1 MGGIRQKNSGRRG
14 DHNKVWRDAE
24 YVAVLRDIEPAGTAE
39 FAEAFGVSVE
49 EAHSRLERLYQEDT
63 PPLARKRIEG
73 ANVWFLNEPGLDA
86 RATTAADE
94 VRRRLGADED
104 R

>member
-1 MGGIRQKNSGRRG
+1 MKKEHDKSEDQKKERQ
-14 DHNKVWRDAE
+14 DAE
-24 YVAVLRDIEPAGTAE
+24 YVAVLRDIEPAGTTE

-63 PPLARKRIEG
+63 PPLARKRIGG
-73 ANVWFLNEPGLDA
+73 AHVWFLNEPGLDA